1 MSVSY
6 CKKSEIESE
15 SSKALFASDLSSQRQ
30 PAQAS
35 QRRIQAGADSSG
47 AGATFLRFCTSEK
60 SSQTDPGRPFQS
72 TSLFA
77 PELSFELPI
86 VVATCEPFPVR
97 WQPRAPGLE
106 PGLTFAP
113 HTSPQVTFTALLIPR
128 LQPLLPP
135 NSCGHCH
142 FVTSCLRSISTQ
154 SNRSKA
160 TCWPDFD

>member
-97 WQPRAPGLE
+97 WQPPSPAPE

-113 HTSPQVTFTALLIPR
+113 TPH
-128 LQPLLPP
+128 
-135 NSCGHCH
+135 
-142 FVTSCLRSISTQ
+142 LRSGHFYRLIDSQAGASFTTQ
-154 SNRSKA
+154 FVRTLPLCN
-160 TCWPDFD
+160 FLLEFNIN

>member
-15 SSKALFASDLSSQRQ
+15 SSKASDLSSQRQ

-86 VVATCEPFPVR
+86 VVATREPFPVR
-97 WQPRAPGLE
+97 WQPRSPGPE
-106 PGLTFAP
+106 PGLIFAP
-113 HTSPQVTFTALLIPR
+113 FTSAHFYRLIDSQATATFITQFVWTPFWKFSE
-128 LQPLLPP
+128 
-135 NSCGHCH
+135 NS
-142 FVTSCLRSISTQ
+142 
-154 SNRSKA
+154 SKFRN
-160 TCWPDFD
+160 PGVPIEGF

>member
-86 VVATCEPFPVR
+86 AVATCEPFPER
-97 WQPRAPGLE
+97 WQPL
-106 PGLTFAP
+106 LTWGHFYRLIDSQAA
-113 HTSPQVTFTALLIPR
+113 VTFTNQFVR
-128 LQPLLPP
+128 YRR
-135 NSCGHCH
+135 CH
-142 FVTSCLRSISTQ
+142 YKTSCLRSISTD
-154 SNRSKA
+154 SNRSTA
-160 TCWPDFD
+160 ICSPEFIEGF

>member
-97 WQPRAPGLE
+97 WQPLPPLGQNLASFLP
-106 PGLTFAP
+106 PFP
-113 HTSPQVTFTALLIPR
+113 HLGVTFTALLIPR
-128 LQPLLPP
+128 LESLLPP

-142 FVTSCLRSISTQ
+142 FVTSCLRSISTE
-154 SNRSKA
+154 SN
-160 TCWPDFD
+160 